1 MNRLI
6 EHYTIPC
13 YDTDASWRLK
23 PVSFMNYAQEMANRH
38 ASVLGFG
45 YDDLIG
51 SRTAW
56 VLARMYIRF
65 IDLPLWRNDV
75 TLTTWHKGLNRLFL
89 WERLVSQNLFMVSP
103 CSLQILNRL
112 FFLRDFRMTD
122 QQGNVRVEA
131 TTSWIVLNLDTRR
144 LVRDPKLMDE
154 GTKCSENAVEQPAD
168 KVQLPKDAQMEFVM
182 EHTVSYSDVD
192 LLGHT
197 NNAMYM
203 HWAMDAVPYEITS
216 QHPLKEV
223 TINFNHETR
232 AGEKVSIYR
241 TSLQAEDGLRVFIEG
256 KVGDTSSFVIEML
269 F

>member
-75 TLTTWHKGLNRLFL
+75 TLTTWHKGLNRLF
-89 WERLVSQNLFMVSP
+89 
-103 CSLQILNRL
+103 
-112 FFLRDFRMTD
+112 FLRDFRMTD
-122 QQGNVRVEA
+122 PQGNVRVEA